1 MLADLINGV
10 NIENILKDALY
21 EIHRD
26 GPSNPLIFEKISYIK
41 IFHKDIFEDYEGR
54 FLSAMGLFYKTEE
67 PRSIFEEV
75 YEVFADS
82 ISDSLG
88 KRFTPMQASA
98 YNGIMDNRYFSFS
111 APTSAGKS
119 FLFRE
124 LIEKTSNDI
133 IIVVPSRALIAEY
146 YEEVM
151 GLVDKNVLVL
161 QFIED
166 VNKEKTNRRVF
177 IVTPERGA
185 ELFKHKNSFNIG
197 LFLLDEAQISEEPV
211 RGMTFDSFVRRADRY
226 FPAAKKVFAH
236 PFIENPEAQLSKHD
250 FSEKSSFRNYNLF
263 SVGKVFAVVEN
274 GKFSFFSPNINCKN
288 VEIAEDLP
296 SFVLKN
302 EGTLLIYISKAKIY
316 SGEYLNEFNHYI
328 ELCAELETEN
338 AISIIEELRAF
349 IGASSGNSEKHSTLI
364 DMMKKGIVIHHGS
377 IPLRARLLIERF
389 IKQGFARICFST
401 STLSQGINM
410 PFDVVWI
417 DNFKDMKPLVLKNL
431 IGRAGRTTSEKG
443 VLDYG
448 YTIINKRN
456 LKTFKSR
463 FTEIVTIESESL
475 LDLPIEEVDE
485 DLKDM
490 VEAVK
495 HESYDDELHLTDS
508 QVERLKQADIDSDI
522 QLILDSLYIDGVLI
536 TAEEYY
542 ELGSKRDD
550 VKKSLRNIYTQHLRR
565 KDLTRAEV
573 SILSAA
579 IPILLWHV
587 QGKSFSE
594 IVSLRFAFLSDLKSR
609 RKLTRQLKAK
619 EITNEEYESGLEKL
633 KIRYSPIPSSLPDRF
648 LRAAGLFPKDTP
660 VKYTDYDLV
669 VYDTYDYLD
678 KVVGLSLADPLCA
691 AFTLYY
697 SSTHDER
704 AASLSNYIK
713 FGTNDQIDIWL
724 LKYGFSFE
732 DIEWLRGYVQQVDEH
747 KITFND
753 QISKISK
760 KNLSLIERFL

>member
-1 MLADLINGV
+1 MLNYLINGV
-10 NIENILKDALY
+10 NIEETLKDVLY

-26 GPSNPLIFEKISYIK
+26 GPSNPLVFEKISYIK
-41 IFHKDIFEDYEGR
+41 IFHQNLFDDYEGR
-54 FLSAMGLFYKTEE
+54 ILSAMGLFYKTEE
-67 PRSIFEEV
+67 PRSVFEEV
-75 YEVFADS
+75 YEIFADT
-82 ISDSLG
+82 IHASLG

-98 YNGIMDNRYFSFS
+98 YNGILDNRYFSFS

-124 LIEKTSNDI
+124 LIEKTNNDI
-133 IIVVPSRALIAEY
+133 LIVVPSRALIAEY
-146 YEEVM
+146 YDEVM
-151 GLVDKNVLVL
+151 NLVGKDVLVL
-161 QFIED
+161 QFVED
-166 VNKEKTNRRVF
+166 VNKEKTKRRIF

-185 ELFKHKNSFNIG
+185 ELFKYKSSFNVE

-226 FPAAKKVFAH
+226 FPTAKKVFAH
-236 PFIENPEAQLSKHD
+236 PFIENPEAQLSKHG
-250 FSEKSSFRNYNLF
+250 FGESSSSRNYNLF
-263 SVGKVFAVVEN
+263 SVGKVFAVADDRI
-274 GKFSFFSPNINCKN
+274 FRFFSPNIKCSD
-288 VEIAEDLP
+288 VEIPYDLP
-296 SFVLKN
+296 SKVLRD

-316 SGEYLNEFNHYI
+316 SGEYLSEFERYI
-328 ELCAELETEN
+328 ELCPELTVEK
-338 AISIIEELRAF
+338 AVSIVEELREF
-349 IGASSGNSEKHSTLI
+349 IGASSGDSEKHSTLI

-389 IKQGFARICFST
+389 IKNGFARICFST

-431 IGRAGRTTSEKG
+431 IGRAGRTTNETGS
-443 VLDYG
+443 LDYG

-463 FTEIVTIESESL
+463 FSEIVKIEPASL
-475 LDLPIEEVDE
+475 LDTPIDEVDE

-495 HESYDDELHLTDS
+495 EERYDDELHLTDA
-508 QVERLKQADIDSDI
+508 QVERLREADIDSDI
-522 QLILDSLYIDGVLI
+522 KLILDSLYVDGEII

-542 ELGSKRDD
+542 GLGSKRNEI
-550 VKKSLRNIYTQHLRR
+550 KKSLKNIYIQHLRR

-579 IPILLWHV
+579 LPILLWHV

-594 IVSLRFAFLSDLKSR
+594 IVSLRFAFLSEQKIR
-609 RKLTRQLKAK
+609 RILARKLKAK
-619 EITNEEYESGLEKL
+619 EITNEVYREELEKIT
-633 KIRYSPIPSSLPDRF
+633 IRYSPIPSSLPNRF
-648 LRAAGLFPKDTP
+648 LRMAGLFKKDTP
-660 VKYTDYDLV
+660 VKYADYDLV

-678 KVVGLSLADPLCA
+678 KVVGLSLTDPLCA
-691 AFTLYY
+691 AFTIYY
-697 SSTHDER
+697 SRTGDKR
-704 AASLSNYIK
+704 AASMSNYIK
-713 FGTNDQIDIWL
+713 FGTNDVLDIWL

-732 DIEWLRGYVQQVDEH
+732 DIEWLRGYVQHVDEY
-747 KITFND
+747 KIVFND
-753 QISKISK
+753 QISKISE
-760 KNLSLIERFL
+760 KNYSRVERFL

>member
-1 MLADLINGV
+1 MLNELINGV
-10 NIENILKDALY
+10 DVEKILKDALY
-21 EIHRD
+21 EVHRD
-26 GPSNPLIFEKISYIK
+26 GPRNPVIFEIISYAK
-41 IFHKDIFEDYEGR
+41 IFHQEIFDIYEGR
-54 FLSAMGLFYKTEE
+54 FLSAMGLFYKTDE
-67 PRSIFEEV
+67 PQSVFEEV
-75 YEVFADS
+75 YEIFAEA
-82 ISDSLG
+82 ISDDLG

-124 LIEKTSNDI
+124 LIEKTADDI
-133 IIVVPSRALIAEY
+133 VIVVPSRALIAEY

-151 GLVDKNVLVL
+151 ALVDKDVLVL

-166 VNKEKTNRRVF
+166 VNKEKTKRRVF

-185 ELFKHKNSFNIG
+185 ELFKYKDRFNIE

-226 FPAAKKVFAH
+226 FPTARKVFAH

-250 FSEKSSFRNYNLF
+250 FQENSSSRNYNLF
-263 SVGKVFAVVEN
+263 SVGKVFVVAEN
-274 GKFSFFSPNINCKN
+274 RAFSFFSPNINCKT
-288 VEIAEDLP
+288 VEIANDLP
-296 SFVLKN
+296 GMVLKN
-302 EGTLLIYISKAKIY
+302 EGTLLIYISKSKIY
-316 SGEYLNEFNHYI
+316 SGEYLSEFNHYI
-328 ELCAELETEN
+328 ELCGELTAEN
-338 AISIIEELRAF
+338 ALSIVEELREF
-349 IGASSGNSEKHSTLI
+349 IGAGSGESEKHSTLI

-377 IPLRARLLIERF
+377 IPLRARILIERF

-417 DNFKDMKPLVLKNL
+417 DNFNNMKPLVLKNL
-431 IGRAGRTTSEKG
+431 IGRAGRTTSEVG
-443 VLDYG
+443 TLDYG
-448 YTIINKRN
+448 YTIINKSN

-463 FTEIVTIESESL
+463 FSEIVTIEPDSL
-475 LDLPIEEVDE
+475 LDMPIEEVDE

-495 HESYDDELHLTDS
+495 DESYDDELHLTDS
-508 QVERLKQADIDSDI
+508 QVDRLKQADIDSDI
-522 QLILDSLYIDGVLI
+522 QLILNNLYTEDGLI

-542 ELGSKRDD
+542 ALGSKRDSI
-550 VKKSLRNIYTQHLRR
+550 KKSLKNIYIQHLRR
-565 KDLTRAEV
+565 KDLTKAEV

-594 IVSLRFAFLSDLKSR
+594 IVSLRFAFLSDQKNR
-609 RKLTRQLKAK
+609 RLLTRRLKAK
-619 EITNEEYESGLEKL
+619 EITPEIYESELEKI
-633 KIRYSPIPSSLPDRF
+633 KIRYSPIPSSLPNRF
-648 LRAAGLFPKDTP
+648 VRMVGLFSKNTP
-660 VKYTDYDLV
+660 VKYADYDLV

-678 KVVGLSLADPLCA
+678 KVVGLSLSDPLCA
-691 AFTLYY
+691 AFMLYY
-697 SSTHDER
+697 SKTQDER
-704 AASLSNYIK
+704 AASFSNYIRY
-713 FGTNDQIDIWL
+713 GTNDQIDIWL

-732 DIEWLRGYVQQVDEH
+732 NIEWLRGYVKNIDEN
-747 KITFND
+747 KIIFTD
-753 QISKISK
+753 QISKISE
-760 KNLSLIERFL
+760 KNHSIIERYL

>member
-1 MLADLINGV
+1 ML
-10 NIENILKDALY
+10 E
-21 EIHRD
+21 
-26 GPSNPLIFEKISYIK
+26 
-41 IFHKDIFEDYEGR
+41 
-54 FLSAMGLFYKTEE
+54 
-67 PRSIFEEV
+67 
-75 YEVFADS
+75 
-82 ISDSLG
+82 
-88 KRFTPMQASA
+88 
-98 YNGIMDNRYFSFS
+98 
-111 APTSAGKS
+111 
-119 FLFRE
+119 
-124 LIEKTSNDI
+124 
-133 IIVVPSRALIAEY
+133 
-146 YEEVM
+146 
-151 GLVDKNVLVL
+151 
-161 QFIED
+161 
-166 VNKEKTNRRVF
+166 
-177 IVTPERGA
+177 
-185 ELFKHKNSFNIG
+185 
-197 LFLLDEAQISEEPV
+197 
-211 RGMTFDSFVRRADRY
+211 
-226 FPAAKKVFAH
+226 
-236 PFIENPEAQLSKHD
+236 
-250 FSEKSSFRNYNLF
+250 
-263 SVGKVFAVVEN
+263 
-274 GKFSFFSPNINCKN
+274 
-288 VEIAEDLP
+288 
-296 SFVLKN
+296 N

-316 SGEYLNEFNHYI
+316 SGEYLSEFNHYI
-328 ELCAELETEN
+328 ELCAELETEK
-338 AISIIEELRAF
+338 AISIIEELREF

-431 IGRAGRTTSEKG
+431 IGRAGRTTNEKG
-443 VLDYG
+443 SLDYG

-463 FTEIVTIESESL
+463 FSEIVTIESDSL
-475 LDLPIEEVDE
+475 LDMPIDEIDE

-495 HESYDDELHLTDS
+495 NESYDDELHLTDS
-508 QVERLKQADIDSDI
+508 QVERLKQADIDNDI
-522 QLILDSLYIDGVLI
+522 QLILDNLYVDGVLI

-550 VKKSLRNIYTQHLRR
+550 VKKSLRSIYIQHLRR

-594 IVSLRFAFLSDLKSR
+594 IVSLRFAFLSDLKNR

-619 EITNEEYESGLEKL
+619 DITNEEYESELEKL

-648 LRAAGLFPKDTP
+648 LRAAGLFPKNTP

-691 AFTLYY
+691 AFTLYH
-697 SSTHDER
+697 SRTHDER

-732 DIEWLRGYVQQVDEH
+732 DIEWLRGYVQHIDEY
-747 KITFND
+747 KIIFND
-753 QISKISK
+753 QISSISK
-760 KNLSLIERFL
+760 KITLLLSDFYSLKNKPSVFFDKGGIFISWSQV